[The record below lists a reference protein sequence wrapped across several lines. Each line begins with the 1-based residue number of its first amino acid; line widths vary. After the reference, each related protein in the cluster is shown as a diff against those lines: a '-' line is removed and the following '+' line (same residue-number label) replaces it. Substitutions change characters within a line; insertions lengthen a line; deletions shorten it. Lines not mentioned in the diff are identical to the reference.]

1 MFRTA
6 VVNFDW
12 VGTAKSAANMLP
24 VTWVEVADSPDGS
37 KVRLKPIIAPCAIGD
52 TPTSPMIV
60 EDGTVLTP
68 ALARMAKSAAVP
80 RSTVRSGETAAA
92 GTAGTGRNYVI

>member
-1 MFRTA
+1 
-6 VVNFDW
+6 
-12 VGTAKSAANMLP
+12 
-24 VTWVEVADSPDGS
+24 
-37 KVRLKPIIAPCAIGD
+37 
-52 TPTSPMIV
+52 V

-92 GTAGTGRNYVI
+92 GTAGTGRNVYVIKSSDASVHPGGVARPKTLTMRCVVIGSDANILGIIFKK